1 MKYRQLYMKIDHRHA
16 GIPVCV
22 ADSPSELAR
31 KCGVSLSRVSHG
43 LAATREDPSRK
54 GSYVSVWTA
63 WSDRDYK
70 KYFGRTTL

>member
-1 MKYRQLYMKIDHRHA
+1 MRYRQLYMKIDHSHA

-31 KCGVSLSRVSHG
+31 LCGVSLSRVSHG
-43 LAATREDPSRK
+43 IAATRKDPPRK

-70 KYFGRTTL
+70 KYFGGI

>member
-1 MKYRQLYMKIDHRHA
+1 MRYRQLYMKIDRSHA

-31 KCGVSLSRVSHG
+31 LCGVSLSRVYHG
-43 LAATREDPSRK
+43 IAAT
-54 GSYVSVWTA
+54 

-70 KYFGRTTL
+70 KYFGGI